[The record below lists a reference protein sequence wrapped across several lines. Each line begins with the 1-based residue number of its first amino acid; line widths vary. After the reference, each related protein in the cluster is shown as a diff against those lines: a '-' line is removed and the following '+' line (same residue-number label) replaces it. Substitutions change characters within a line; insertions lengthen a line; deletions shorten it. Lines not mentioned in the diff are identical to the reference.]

1 MSHPKPHSAPRHV
14 VALVGWVALSFC
26 AALTGAFFTPGE
38 WYASLS
44 KPTWNP
50 PPWLFGPVWSALYLM
65 MAVAAWRVWRCHGW
79 HRAIMTY
86 LLQLLLNAAWT
97 PVFFGL
103 RQPGWAFAVIIALWF
118 AIWLTMRAF
127 ARLDRAAAWL
137 LAPYAAWVTFAAVL
151 NFSLWRLNP

>member
-1 MSHPKPHSAPRHV
+1 MTTPLPHSAARHAI
-14 VALVGWVALSFC
+14 ALAAWIALSFC
-26 AALTGAFFTPGE
+26 AALTGAFFPPGQ
-38 WYASLS
+38 WYAALH

-50 PPWLFGPVWSALYLM
+50 PAWIFGPVWTALYLM
-65 MAVAAWRVWRCHGW
+65 MAMAVWLVWRRHGW
-79 HRAIMTY
+79 HRAVMIY

-103 RQPGWAFAVIIALWF
+103 REPGLAFGVIIALWF

-127 ARLDRAAAWL
+127 ARLNRAAAWL

-151 NFSLWRLNP
+151 NFTLWRMNP